1 MGLGRTSLA
10 IQTSIDRGFDLSWR
24 PGYLPCMPELFPT
37 MMSFVLACLVML
49 AAQLIYATVGFGAGM
64 FSIALLAMLL
74 PDFTGSVAVLLLLT
88 FVTEVWVLLH
98 AWREARMRLLLG
110 LLPAMAVGLWLGTE
124 TLVSG
129 DPTDLKRGLGVFIA
143 AAGAWFLYRERG
155 TYAEPSNDGENAPT
169 AGARRGAGI
178 SWCSVTGLTS
188 GVLGG
193 LFGTGGPP
201 VIAFLKQHRLAKG
214 AFRAT
219 LLWYF
224 MVMSV
229 IRAGAYVRAGVLTT
243 DILHA
248 GLWLLPA
255 SATGTVLGLVIHR
268 RISERSFS
276 MGVSMLLIA
285 LGLALLVGG
294 GSPPG

>member
-1 MGLGRTSLA
+1 
-10 IQTSIDRGFDLSWR
+10 
-24 PGYLPCMPELFPT
+24 
-37 MMSFVLACLVML
+37 MMSFALACLVML

-64 FSIALLAMLL
+64 FSIALLALLL
-74 PDFTGSVAVLLLLT
+74 PDFTGSIAVLLLLT

-98 AWREARMRLLLG
+98 AWRDARMRLLLG
-110 LLPAMAVGLWLGTE
+110 LLPAMAIGLWLGTE

-143 AAGAWFLYRERG
+143 AAGAWFLYRDRG
-155 TYAEPSNDGENAPT
+155 ACAEAPKDSEHVPT
-169 AGARRGAGI
+169 AGARPGAGI
-178 SWCSVTGLTS
+178 GWCSVTGLTS

-201 VIAFLKQHRLAKG
+201 VIAFLKHRRLDKG
-214 AFRAT
+214 TFRAT

-229 IRAGAYVRAGVLTT
+229 IRAGFYVHAGVLTT

-248 GLWLLPA
+248 GLWLLPT
-255 SATGTVLGLVIHR
+255 SLTGTVLGMVIHR
-268 RISERSFS
+268 KISERSF
-276 MGVSMLLIA
+276 GLAVSILLIA
-285 LGLALLVGG
+285 LGLVLLVGG
-294 GSPPG
+294 G